1 VSDRDRPTVLIVD
14 DDRAMLQTLEDA
26 LAELDCR
33 VITAADGASA
43 LEAAGAGVELLILD
57 RMLPDADG
65 VELLGLMR
73 AQGVGAPAIIVTA
86 QPTLATAIDA
96 LGHQAMHYLAK
107 PFQPAQLLERARAIL
122 AEGDP
127 DAQSDP
133 DYLWQALRERF
144 GFEHVMSRSPV
155 VRRAYA
161 AAARVARTRTPV
173 LLEGETGTGKDWLAR
188 AIHYMSD
195 RAERHF
201 VAVNC
206 GALPEQLFASELFG
220 HEKGAFTSATQT
232 KKGLCEVADGGTLF
246 LDEIGEMSLDNQVKL
261 LRFVQDLSFTRL
273 GGLQPIEVDVRIIC
287 ATNQSLSAAVRDGR
301 FREDLYYRLAVM
313 PLALPP
319 LRERP
324 EDIEPFARFFLDK
337 HARGH
342 SRGRMAISDEALAVL
357 RVQRWR
363 GNLRQLEN
371 AVQRGLL
378 MTTGDT
384 LRPEHLMLDLDT
396 AAPDQPPPDVSTRD
410 LNAMPD
416 LATVEA
422 EHIRRVWAA
431 AGGDRARAAR
441 VLGISSRTLRRHLDD
456 LGLD

>member
-1 VSDRDRPTVLIVD
+1 
-14 DDRAMLQTLEDA
+14 MLQTLEDA

-342 SRGRMAISDEALAVL
+342 GRGRMAISDEALAVL